1 VLAVVASVVVKA
13 EIARLAALNMA
24 KHPVAARNEVA
35 TGFIT
40 RCVKAGA
47 VADGSIGFS
56 HAVVWCRLW
65 AAEQCAGVG
74 GPPGQNGTV
83 VERLVGQ

>member
-1 VLAVVASVVVKA
+1 MLAVVASVVVKA

-40 RCVKAGA
+40 RCVKQ
-47 VADGSIGFS
+47 VPLLMDLSGS
-56 HAVVWCRLW
+56 AML
-65 AAEQCAGVG
+65 
-74 GPPGQNGTV
+74 
-83 VERLVGQ
+83 